1 MRCQNLIVSSVLGL
15 FIVAGTIAIAQQ
27 AKEPAAAPG
36 AKPEMKLPPGWT
48 EDDVKACMV
57 AGTPGEKHKDLAK
70 GAGTWQGK
78 TTMWMFPGS
87 EPMKSE
93 CVSKATS
100 ILDGRY
106 IRVEITGEMP
116 GMGPF
121 NGIGVYGYD
130 NVSGKYVSTWIDN
143 HSTGILNGTGEV
155 SADGKVMTWSYTYN
169 CPVTKK
175 PATLREVETITG
187 SNTRTLEMF
196 GKEPKSGKEYKMM
209 SIEFTKQ

>member
-1 MRCQNLIVSSVLGL
+1 MRCRNLIVLTVLGL
-15 FIVAGTIAIAQQ
+15 FIIAGTIAIAQQ
-27 AKEPAAAPG
+27 AKAPAAPG

-48 EDDVKACMV
+48 EDDMKACMV
-57 AGTPGEKHKDLAK
+57 AGTPGEKHKELAK
-70 GAGTWQGK
+70 SAGTWQGK

-87 EPMKSE
+87 DPMKSE
-93 CVSKATS
+93 CTSKVSS
-100 ILDGRY
+100 IMDGRY
-106 IRVEITGEMP
+106 IRVEITGDMP

-121 NGIGVYGYD
+121 NGIGTYGYD

-155 SADGKVMTWSYTYN
+155 SADGKVTTWSYTYN
-169 CPVTKK
+169 CPVSKK

-187 SNTRTLEMF
+187 SNTKTLEMF
-196 GKEPKSGKEYKMM
+196 GAEPKSGKEYRMM